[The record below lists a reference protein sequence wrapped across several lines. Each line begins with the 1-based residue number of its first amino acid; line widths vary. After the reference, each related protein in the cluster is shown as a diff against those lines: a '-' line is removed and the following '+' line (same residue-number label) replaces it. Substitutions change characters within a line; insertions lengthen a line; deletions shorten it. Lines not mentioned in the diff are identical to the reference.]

1 MREADLG
8 IGKDGKHDSN
18 LTTIEAACLDTLQEL
33 GQGAKAAI
41 SAKGLASFI
50 GLTKEGQEDEQG
62 MRSLR
67 ELVNH
72 LVITHRLPILSAAG
86 GGGGYFLAGTEAEV
100 EKFYRTFHRRAMTG
114 LLKAS
119 RGKKAAFVDIMHQL
133 TLGFD
138 EPEAKEALE
147 KLRLV
152 PDSDPVPAWIQL
164 VTKAL
169 DRLTLEPQKYA
180 DQIREI
186 QVKYGDIFIPRDTV
200 RELKKKTAD
209 LQELLGKIA

>member
-8 IGKDGKHDSN
+8 IGPDGKHNAN
-18 LTTIEAACLDTLQEL
+18 LTAIESSCLDTLQEL
-33 GQGAKAAI
+33 GQGAQAAI

-50 GLTKEGQEDEQG
+50 GLTKEGQEDAHG

-67 ELVNH
+67 TLVNH

-86 GGGGYFLAGTEAEV
+86 AGGGYYLAGTEDEV
-100 EKFYRTFHRRAMTG
+100 NKFYKTFHRRAMTG

-133 TLGFD
+133 SLGFD
-138 EPEAKEALE
+138 EPEAKEAIE
-147 KLRLV
+147 KLKLV

-169 DRLTLEPQKYA
+169 DRLSLEPQKYA
-180 DQIREI
+180 EQIRTI
-186 QVKYGDIFIPRDTV
+186 QTRFGDIFVPLDTV
-200 RELKKKTAD
+200 QELKRKTAEF
-209 LQELLGKIA
+209 QELLGKIA